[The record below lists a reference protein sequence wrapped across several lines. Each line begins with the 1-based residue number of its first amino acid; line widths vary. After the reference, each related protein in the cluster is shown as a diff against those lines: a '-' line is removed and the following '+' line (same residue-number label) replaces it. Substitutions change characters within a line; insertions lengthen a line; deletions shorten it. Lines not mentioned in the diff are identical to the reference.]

1 MHPVLRKALLAA
13 SIPVVAVSAVLWASS
28 VWQTRRDEGEIV
40 REVRKARFKLWNTPL
55 DAGRCAI
62 SVANFGGG
70 KARLVRAEKDGTIH
84 FAVVESAQRT
94 NPLSALQQGD
104 WLKAQFGTAETTTLG
119 TFISKE
125 AALAR
130 AGQLCPPKLRCLP
143 GRPGCKEHPSLPSP
157 FEMFSGTLVPVPLE
171 PAR

>member
-1 MHPVLRKALLAA
+1 MHPVVRKALIVA

-40 REVRKARFKLWNTPL
+40 REARKARFKLWNMPL
-55 DAGRCAI
+55 EAGRCAI
-62 SVANFGGG
+62 SGADFGGG
-70 KARLVRAEKDGTIH
+70 RARLVRAEKDGTIH
-84 FAVVESAQRT
+84 FAVLESTQRSD
-94 NPLSALQQGD
+94 PLAAMQQSD

-119 TFISKE
+119 TFASKQ

-143 GRPGCKEHPSLPSP
+143 GRPGCKEHPPLPSP
-157 FEMFSGTLVPVPLE
+157 FEMFPSPPIQE
-171 PAR
+171 PAANH